1 VTANAETPSRVNDEY
16 WIYAT
21 DPGQPL
27 VEEDPATTTVGKW
40 QLFVP
45 RQKVDDA
52 WALVAKLVTR
62 GQLGPTAKVATARD
76 NPNNPG
82 AEDMHVIIVYANDW
96 RDTADVRRILNTLR
110 QEGLAKGWVHFK
122 RDRETLAGAYGV
134 RGHRG
139 VSLWNARPG
148 EHDEISTTWTTGKP
162 VPVTEGNSAEIV
174 AAIEMLDEANPP

>member
-1 VTANAETPSRVNDEY
+1 
-16 WIYAT
+16 
-21 DPGQPL
+21 
-27 VEEDPATTTVGKW
+27 
-40 QLFVP
+40 
-45 RQKVDDA
+45 
-52 WALVAKLVTR
+52 
-62 GQLGPTAKVATARD
+62 
-76 NPNNPG
+76 
-82 AEDMHVIIVYANDW
+82 
-96 RDTADVRRILNTLR
+96 
-110 QEGLAKGWVHFK
+110 VHFK